1 MKREEEEQ
9 GFLRGS
15 NVFERGWES
24 IAENGSLWIA
34 EQMGRKLVQL
44 PLAVAMSLVPS
55 LGALTGMAVLDVCS
69 DLYGEILYR
78 TGKGEPL
85 ETLTF
90 GVPLGLMQL
99 LVPTRIPVR
108 QVTRPKEVAQRLW
121 RMVLQ
126 GMVHG
131 VQKEQM
137 DHVLKRVE
145 ERDKKNEKENNG
157 K

>member
-1 MKREEEEQ
+1 MTTHDTVNKKFGQPEKDV
-9 GFLRGS
+9 S
-15 NVFERGWES
+15 AS
-24 IAENGSLWIA
+24 IVVKTAQTPTEDIPPDFRIS
-34 EQMGRKLVQL
+34 R
-44 PLAVAMSLVPS
+44 P
-55 LGALTGMAVLDVCS
+55 
-69 DLYGEILYR
+69 
-78 TGKGEPL
+78 
-85 ETLTF
+85 F
-90 GVPLGLMQL
+90 L